1 MPDPAELPGPDDP
14 GTGRSPGRIRWEI
27 PYEIPR
33 EIPYEL
39 PVDFNRN
46 ILQEILAVRGRL
58 HALENAAIIEKFGGG
73 RFGGI
78 IGGPNELPN
87 PDDPGGGGVFPGEI
101 PQEIP
106 MEMPAELPIQGLEKL
121 IDQRI
126 DVLRAEFSKQLEE
139 IKGLINKRG

>member
-14 GTGRSPGRIRWEI
+14 GTGTKFPGRVRW
-27 PYEIPR
+27 EIPR

-39 PVDFNRN
+39 PIDFNRN

-58 HALENAAIIEKFGGG
+58 HALENAAIIERFSG

-87 PDDPGGGGVFPGEI
+87 PDDPGGGGGGGVFPGEI
-101 PQEIP
+101 PSEIP
-106 MEMPAELPIQGLEKL
+106 YEMPAELPYQGIERLVDE
-121 IDQRI
+121 RI
-126 DVLRAEFSKQLEE
+126 NVLRTEMNKQLEE
-139 IKGLINKRG
+139 IKALVSKRG